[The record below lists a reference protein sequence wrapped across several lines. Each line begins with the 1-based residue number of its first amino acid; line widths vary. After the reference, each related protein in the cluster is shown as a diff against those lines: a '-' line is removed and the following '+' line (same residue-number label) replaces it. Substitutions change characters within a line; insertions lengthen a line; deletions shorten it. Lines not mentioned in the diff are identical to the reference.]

1 MNISSLK
8 DKVPPHNDEA
18 ERAALGAVLINFKPE
33 VLDTVQRHVRSED
46 FYKTA
51 HQIIFAAISE
61 LFNKGEA
68 VDILTLTNELSHR
81 GDLEKAG
88 GPGYVTG
95 LTSAVPTSAN
105 VEYYAK
111 IVKEMSIRR
120 TLIDISGK
128 ITVNAHSETRECGE
142 ILEEAE
148 KYIFE
153 INDRQQNSGSFKD
166 AREVIQQTI
175 TAIEKRYQT
184 KDNYTGVPGGFSAL
198 DDMTSGFQ
206 NQEMI
211 IIGARPSVGK
221 TAFALSLAANISIA
235 QGIPCGFFTLE
246 MSAMSLMQRIIAAEA
261 RINSQ
266 RLRSGLLRPSDFNAL
281 TDAAG
286 RIYEAPLYI
295 DDTPNIRLLELR
307 SSARRMKSKH
317 DVKVLIVDYIG
328 LISTEDRSI
337 PRHEQMAEVSRSLKS
352 LARELD
358 IPIIALSQVGRQ
370 SEGKE
375 PGLADL
381 RESGAIEQDADMVM
395 FLHRDR
401 GISDENEGPP
411 EMIETQLIVAKQRN
425 GPVGTV
431 KLAFIPHFTKFET
444 LTYQNP

>member
-1 MNISSLK
+1 MNTSSLK
-8 DKVPPHNDEA
+8 DKIPPYNDDA
-18 ERAALGAVLINFKPE
+18 ERASLGAVLINFTAE
-33 VLDTVQRHVRSED
+33 VLDTVQQYVGADD

-51 HQIIFAAISE
+51 HQIIFSAIVE
-61 LFNKGEA
+61 LNNKGEA
-68 VDILTLTNELSHR
+68 VDILTLTNELTRR
-81 GDLEKAG
+81 GELEKAG
-88 GPGYVTG
+88 GPAYVTG

-105 VEYYAK
+105 VEYYAQ
-111 IVKEMSIRR
+111 IVKDSSIRR
-120 TLIDISGK
+120 SLINISSK
-128 ITVNAHSETRECGE
+128 ITIEAHNDTKECSE
-142 ILEEAE
+142 IVEEAE

-153 INDRQQNSGSFKD
+153 INDKQNSSGSFKD
-166 AREVIQQTI
+166 ARVVIQETI

-184 KDNYTGVPGGFSAL
+184 KDNYTGVPGGFSGL

-206 NQEMI
+206 NSEMI

-221 TAFALSLAANISIA
+221 TAFALSLASNISIT

-246 MSAMSLMQRIIAAEA
+246 MSAMSLMQRIIASEA

-295 DDTPNIRLLELR
+295 DDTPNIKLLELR

-317 DVKVLIVDYIG
+317 DIKILIVDYLG
-328 LISTEDRSI
+328 LIATEDKRL

-370 SEGKE
+370 SEGKA

-401 GISDENEGPP
+401 GIDNDGEGPP
-411 EMIETQLIVAKQRN
+411 EMIETELIVAKQRN
-425 GPVGTV
+425 GPVGVV
-431 KLAFIPHFTKFET
+431 KLAFIPHFTKFEA
-444 LTYQNP
+444 LTYERP

>member
-1 MNISSLK
+1 
-8 DKVPPHNDEA
+8 V
-18 ERAALGAVLINFKPE
+18 
-33 VLDTVQRHVRSED
+33 
-46 FYKTA
+46 
-51 HQIIFAAISE
+51 
-61 LFNKGEA
+61 
-68 VDILTLTNELSHR
+68 
-81 GDLEKAG
+81 
-88 GPGYVTG
+88 
-95 LTSAVPTSAN
+95 
-105 VEYYAK
+105 
-111 IVKEMSIRR
+111 
-120 TLIDISGK
+120 
-128 ITVNAHSETRECGE
+128 
-142 ILEEAE
+142 EEAE

-153 INDRQQNSGSFKD
+153 INDRQQSSGSFKD

-221 TAFALSLAANISIA
+221 TAFALSLASNVAIA

-246 MSAMSLMQRIIAAEA
+246 MSAMSLMQRIIASEA

-317 DVKVLIVDYIG
+317 DVKILIVDYIG
-328 LISTEDRSI
+328 LISTEDKSI

-401 GISDENEGPP
+401 GISDEGEGPP